1 MTVFRKATLTAGLLL
16 ATGCVSQ
23 DSRFFTCN
31 RWVDRNMNQRIEPN
45 EFEGRGTFMYRSSE
59 DVTFVAHIVQPP
71 GTRIG
76 WQLRAPDGT
85 IRGEGEGIQREQDTV
100 YRKSYSARELIR
112 TGGSGLWQ
120 VDWFV
125 NGVLVGSSRAH
136 IVR

>member
-1 MTVFRKATLTAGLLL
+1 MAVLRKAVL
-16 ATGCVSQ
+16 AAVLVLVGGCVTQ
-23 DSRFFTCN
+23 DPRFFACN

-45 EFEGRGTFMYRSSE
+45 EFEGRGSFMFRSSE

-85 IRGEGEGIQREQDTV
+85 IRGEGEGVQQEQDTV
-100 YRKSYSARELIR
+100 YRRAYSGRELIR
-112 TGGSGLWQ
+112 TGGSGLWT

-125 NGVLVGSSRAH
+125 NGTLVGSSRAQV
-136 IVR
+136 VR